1 MMMNGTSYLMDNLMN
16 IELTS
21 EQKHEMTIIHLE
33 RNKIVQFDELYSK
46 HCRILQ
52 KLVLTNLTNSLSMI
66 TDGIAVK

>member
-1 MMMNGTSYLMDNLMN
+1 MDNIMN

-52 KLVLTNLTNSLSMI
+52 KLVLTNLNDSLIMI
-66 TDGIAVK
+66 SDGITVK

>member
-1 MMMNGTSYLMDNLMN
+1 MGQIFNKNLMDNIMN

-46 HCRILQ
+46 HRRILQ
-52 KLVLTNLTNSLSMI
+52 KLVLTNLSDSLIMI
-66 TDGIAVK
+66 SDGITVK